1 MYIAVDFDGTV
12 VSSSFPSVGKEL
24 PHAVDVLKRLLK
36 YGHKLIL
43 LTNRESVVYEDE
55 NGAHNVLSEAE
66 QWFADRE
73 ISLHSVNSNS
83 ESEARF
89 HKSRKVY
96 ADIYIDNNGLG
107 IPKYSDGELNWYE
120 IEKLLDTQGC
130 FNRQLSLGI

>member
-1 MYIAVDFDGTV
+1 MNHDNEEITW
-12 VSSSFPSVGKEL
+12 L
-24 PHAVDVLKRLLK
+24 IQ
-36 YGHKLIL
+36 KLNEFYVFTL
-43 LTNRESVVYEDE
+43 QSVVYEDE

-66 QWFADRE
+66 QWFTDRD
-73 ISLHSVNSNS
+73 ISLHSLNSNS

-120 IEKLLDTQGC
+120 IEKLLDMQGC
-130 FNRQLSLGI
+130 FNRQLSLGIWQ